1 MSEKI
6 LLTLFIVLSVFFISN
21 VTAEASFTN
30 DLNIQDTSIDFVINE
45 LYTGVDADAFSTG
58 LDIDENGE
66 VSKLEVDMFVNE
78 FTTYNSGQ
86 YLGYIIIDDGDV
98 PLSISSFNLE
108 VMGAEG
114 SVGSSEIHVQ
124 TNIRYNLSA
133 SLATGKHNVWVLG
146 HPSIE
151 RMSVSIPQGTQILN
165 VDGLDYLVQSRSGG
179 RVLLEGR
186 SGIRSYPSEGRQTF
200 EYAVSIDTYK
210 SSFIADLSLF
220 PSLF

>member
-6 LLTLFIVLSVFFISN
+6 ILTLFIVVSLFFISN
-21 VTAEASFTN
+21 AAAGASFTN
-30 DLNIQDTSIDFVINE
+30 DLTIQDTSIDFVINE
-45 LYTGVDADAFSTG
+45 FYTGVDADAFRTG

-66 VSKLEVDMFVNE
+66 VSTLEVDMFVNE
-78 FTTYNSGQ
+78 FATNNKGQ
-86 YLGYIIIDDGDV
+86 YLEYIIIDDGDI

-114 SVGSSEIHVQ
+114 SVGSSEIRVQ
-124 TNIRYNLSA
+124 TNIRYNLSS
-133 SLATGKHNVWVLG
+133 SLATGKHSVWVLG

-151 RMSVSIPQGTQILN
+151 RMSISIPQGTQILN
-165 VDGLDYLVQSRSGG
+165 VDGLDYLEQSRNDG

-186 SGIRSYPSEGRQTF
+186 SGIRSYMAKGRQTF
-200 EYAVSIDTYK
+200 EYAVLIDTYK

-220 PSLF
+220 KVV

>member
-6 LLTLFIVLSVFFISN
+6 ILTLCIVVSLFFISN
-21 VTAEASFTN
+21 AAADASFTN

-45 LYTGVDADAFSTG
+45 FYTGVDADAFRNS

-66 VSKLEVDMFVNE
+66 VSTLEVDMFVNE
-78 FTTYNSGQ
+78 FATNNKGQ
-86 YLGYIIIDDGDV
+86 YLEYIIIDDGDI

-114 SVGSSEIHVQ
+114 SVDGSEIRVQ
-124 TNIRYNLSA
+124 TNIRYNLSS
-133 SLATGKHNVWVLG
+133 SLATGKHSVWVLG

-151 RMSVSIPQGTQILN
+151 RMSISISQGTQVLN
-165 VDGLDYLVQSRSGG
+165 VDGLDYLEQSKNDG

-186 SGIRSYPSEGRQTF
+186 SGIRSYMAKERQTF
-200 EYAVSIDTYK
+200 EYAVLIDIYK
-210 SSFIADLSLF
+210 SAFIADLSLF
-220 PSLF
+220 EFV